1 MFNTL
6 GGAALCCHKSGYP
19 AGSSRGTG
27 GLFSFR
33 GNVSKFEEVAEFIS
47 YLADI
52 AKASSERAGQAAD
65 RSQRQ
70 LNALEG
76 LDSSAK
82 SLTGVSDT
90 FNQVLSRFRV

>member
-1 MFNTL
+1 MNQDIQQIVVEVQEVSSASEEMTASSEVV
-6 GGAALCCHKSGYP
+6 AAS
-19 AGSSRGTG
+19 
-27 GLFSFR
+27 
-33 GNVSKFEEVAEFIS
+33 IS

-76 LDSSAK
+76 LDRSAK
-82 SLTGVSDT
+82 LLTGVSDT
-90 FNQVLSRFRV
+90 LNQVLSRFRV